1 MSFNIGE
8 NKNKYVTV
16 SNVTMRFVS
25 SEKVLFADL
34 RTSRKTGRFKIDKQ
48 TGEAITTK
56 DGTPVAERIYSHWEG
71 RFVGNAL
78 EPAKE
83 LQNGQSINIVNGW
96 IEKENT
102 TGKKYTNTIVVITD
116 FVLSDFKSYDDS
128 IEEIKVIHI
137 SDFPSNK
144 LILVLLLLIL
154 CFLLPNLMMIV
165 FR

>member
-1 MSFNIGE
+1 M
-8 NKNKYVTV
+8 
-16 SNVTMRFVS
+16 
-25 SEKVLFADL
+25 
-34 RTSRKTGRFKIDKQ
+34 
-48 TGEAITTK
+48 
-56 DGTPVAERIYSHWEG
+56 
-71 RFVGNAL
+71 
-78 EPAKE
+78 
-83 LQNGQSINIVNGW
+83 QNGQSINIVNGW

-102 TGKKYTNTIVVITD
+102 TGKDGKKYTNTIVVITD

-154 CFLLPNLMMIV
+154 CYLLPNLMMIV

>member
-102 TGKKYTNTIVVITD
+102 TGKDGKKYTNTIVVITD

-144 LILVLLLLIL
+144 LILVYRIIINCYKPHL
-154 CFLLPNLMMIV
+154 F
-165 FR
+165 

>member
-56 DGTPVAERIYSHWEG
+56 DGTPVAERIYSH
-71 RFVGNAL
+71 
-78 EPAKE
+78 
-83 LQNGQSINIVNGW
+83 
-96 IEKENT
+96 
-102 TGKKYTNTIVVITD
+102 
-116 FVLSDFKSYDDS
+116 
-128 IEEIKVIHI
+128 
-137 SDFPSNK
+137 
-144 LILVLLLLIL
+144 
-154 CFLLPNLMMIV
+154 
-165 FR
+165 